1 MMINMKKLLLLIIL
15 SFLSAQSLS
24 KVGDTY
30 WCSMTQFINVTVNE
44 IEKQP
49 LELFNFEREKEQIIF
64 YSDGYFRDWS
74 APVTIQYNTEAAAE
88 IFKGGTEGGGIFK
101 YMDGSFGFNFFSPTR
116 AHTILADCSIN

>member
-1 MMINMKKLLLLIIL
+1 MKKLLLLLIL
-15 SFLSAQSLS
+15 SVLSAQSLS

-49 LELFNFEREKEQIIF
+49 LELFNFEREKEQVIF
-64 YSDGYFRDWS
+64 YSAGYFGGWS
-74 APVTIQYNTEAAAE
+74 APVTIQYDTEAAAE

-101 YMDGSFGFNFFSPTR
+101 YMNGSFGFNFLSPTR

>member
-1 MMINMKKLLLLIIL
+1 MKKLLLIL
-15 SFLSAQSLS
+15 FFFLFTTQSLA

-30 WCSMTQFINVTVNE
+30 WCSMTQFINLTVSE

-64 YSDGYFRDWS
+64 YSDGYFRGWS